1 MPGTTRR
8 ATLRHPRRTASGPGL
23 AGSAGAYRLRP
34 GRQLLRGRRPF
45 PAGRRPGA
53 RTEPT
58 LRQPCLHPR
67 HLPHPERAPT
77 GGQPGAARRR
87 SAAGAGQRTGPGAA
101 TGRAPARRR
110 GFQSAHGRR
119 PVARA
124 TAHPAHRRQ
133 RADGRPP
140 ARRAAGQPR
149 ATCIVRSVRK
159 TTPTPS
165 NACARPPGST
175 ASNSPSRTGDGS
187 GPTPPTSP
195 NQASDYRRKPTASWP
210 AASTRSSIPPAR

>member
-149 ATCIVRSVRK
+149 ADLHCPVRAQNDAHALERLRQ
-159 TTPTPS
+159 
-165 NACARPPGST
+165 AARQHRIELAESDC
-175 ASNSPSRTGDGS
+175 DGS